1 MRLPRLRP
9 RLRLRTLLIAV
20 AVAGVMLGAWQM
32 WKRREYCRIRVA
44 VYSRYAEKNRLRA
57 EGYAASARE
66 YRRQAA
72 RMRGHDEFEAERQ
85 VQLARM
91 DEILAKSYGDEAAWY
106 ARLATPYR
114 DVARCPWLP
123 LPPEPDYS
131 DRPSALPHLGPLQ
144 TSDEYLKP

>member
-1 MRLPRLRP
+1 MRLP

-20 AVAGVMLGAWQM
+20 AVAGLALGGWQM
-32 WKRREYCRIRVA
+32 WRRWDYCRARFA
-44 VYSRYAEKNRLRA
+44 EYADYAETNRAKA

-72 RMRGHDEFEAERQ
+72 RLRGHGEFEAERQ

-106 ARLATPYR
+106 ARLAAPYR
-114 DVARCPWLP
+114 HVARFPWLP
-123 LPPEPDYS
+123 LPPEPDLS
-131 DRPSALPHLGPLQ
+131 HRPSDLPLAGPSQ
-144 TSDEYLKP
+144 TPDEYLKP